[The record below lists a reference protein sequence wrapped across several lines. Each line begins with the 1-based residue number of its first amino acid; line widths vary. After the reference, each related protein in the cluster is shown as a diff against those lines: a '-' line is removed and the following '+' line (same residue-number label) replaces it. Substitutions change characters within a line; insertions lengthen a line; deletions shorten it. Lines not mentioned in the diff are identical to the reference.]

1 MAVST
6 MLLLLLLLH
15 QEGDEEELRIPVP
28 AGYHVGPMLSLE
40 L

>member
-6 MLLLLLLLH
+6 MLLLLQH
-15 QEGDEEELRIPVP
+15 QEGEEEELRIPMP

>member
-6 MLLLLLLLH
+6 MLLLQH
-15 QEGDEEELRIPVP
+15 QEGEEEELRISMP